1 MTPADTDNSSGNG
14 APTPEDEYHL
24 DADRLRA
31 ELEEARRTPLPWAQ
45 THEVRHDSTY
55 EDDSAWVFTYIDM
68 LTLILTLFVL
78 MLAYAKT
85 DSEAYRELSEA
96 VSQEM
101 GHVVQPEAAP
111 VSEDQALAEQF
122 SQTIRQQ
129 GLSDNVEVLSHS
141 GSIEL
146 RLKESILF
154 ATGRADL
161 RPEGR
166 TLLDSLVP
174 LLRQDGH
181 AIAVE
186 GHTDNVPIATEI
198 FPSNWEL
205 SAARASNVVRHL
217 IGQGVPGQRLRAIGY
232 ADTRPLADNVS
243 AAGRAVNRR
252 VSLVL
257 SLSATADPDGR

>member
-1 MTPADTDNSSGNG
+1 MTQADNNNSSGNG
-14 APTPEDEYHL
+14 VPTPEDAYHL

-55 EDDSAWVFTYIDM
+55 EDDNAWVFTYIDM

-101 GHVVQPEAAP
+101 GRVVQPEAAP
-111 VSEDQALAEQF
+111 VSEEQALAEQF
-122 SQTIRQQ
+122 GQIIRQQ
-129 GLSDNVEVLSHS
+129 GLSDKVEVLSHT
-141 GSIEL
+141 GRIEL

-154 ATGRADL
+154 ATGRAEL

-181 AIAVE
+181 AITVE

-205 SAARASNVVRHL
+205 SAARASHVVRHL
-217 IGQGVPGQRLRAIGY
+217 ISQGVAAQRLRAIGY
-232 ADTRPLADNVS
+232 ADTRPLADNTS

-257 SLSATADPDGR
+257 SLSATADPGGR